1 LLERLAGLKEPRS
14 RTNGSISFKATFR
27 FLKRTVGYFIDGPMY
42 CDARAVVIGGTA
54 HPSEGYLHGKDH
66 REMPHTP
73 MPARDT
79 SALR

>member
-1 LLERLAGLKEPRS
+1 
-14 RTNGSISFKATFR
+14 
-27 FLKRTVGYFIDGPMY
+27 MY

-54 HPSEGYLHGKDH
+54 HPSEGCLHGKDH